1 MMFKVG
7 DKVTFKE
14 GIECRNN
21 WVPSGTIG
29 EVRKVWEGG
38 DTVEVSVDKNM
49 WIAYAHQITHVPTSP
64 VGPVRTVTR
73 KEIVP
78 GKYGIV
84 KVASTKCIG
93 IPFYIHTT
101 AELRAAAAT
110 LLEIAEALEEEE

>member
-1 MMFKVG
+1 MFKVG
-7 DKVTFKE
+7 DKVTFKKDV
-14 GIECRNN
+14 GYLNN
-21 WVPSGTIG
+21 RVPSGTIG
-29 EVRKVWEGG
+29 EVRLVWEGG
-38 DTVEVSVDKNM
+38 NTVEVSVDKNM